1 MESIELQSFIAKAQ
15 QGDQAAFFHVYQ
27 QYKGKVFAICWR
39 LLSDR
44 QQAEDACQEAFV
56 RVWQQ
61 LPLFRGDSLFATWLH
76 TIATRS
82 AVDYWRKLKLSRL
95 CDDDSALEFLAVHPP
110 VIDSRDLD
118 SLIAKL
124 PDQARAVF
132 VLFAVEGQSHQEIA
146 DLLGIAEGSSKA
158 QYHRARQLLRSW
170 LDDN

>member
-1 MESIELQSFIAKAQ
+1 MESLELQSFIAQAQ

-61 LPLFRGDSLFATWLH
+61 LPLFRGDSLFSTWLH
-76 TIATRS
+76 TIATRT
-82 AVDYWRKLKLSRL
+82 AVDFWRKLKISRL
-95 CDDDSALEFLAVHPP
+95 CDDDSALELLAVHPP
-110 VIDSRDLD
+110 QIDSRDLD
-118 SLIAKL
+118 HLIAKL

-132 VLFAVEGQSHQEIA
+132 VLFAVEGHSHQEIA
-146 DLLGIAEGSSKA
+146 VLLGIAEGSSKA